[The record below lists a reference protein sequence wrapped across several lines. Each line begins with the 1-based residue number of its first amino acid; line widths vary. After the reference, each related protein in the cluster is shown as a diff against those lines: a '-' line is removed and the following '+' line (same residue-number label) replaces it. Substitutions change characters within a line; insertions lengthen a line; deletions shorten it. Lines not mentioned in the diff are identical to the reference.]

1 MHVFLFLSGGALFC
15 VGLAMM
21 LTALRYR
28 TPACP
33 HFPIFNPRRWKM
45 VWNMQ
50 DWYEPKGYR
59 LNLIGCE
66 LTCAGCVLLIIALY
80 VPK

>member
-1 MHVFLFLSGGALFC
+1 MHVLFFLSGAALFC

-33 HFPIFNPRRWKM
+33 RYPIFNPRRWKM

-59 LNLIGCE
+59 LNLIGWA
-66 LTCAGCVLLIIALY
+66 LASAGCLLLAIAWS
-80 VPK
+80 VPS